1 MQATMAIDANLGPQP
16 PASTSTSSLSPPH
29 PTQPQ
34 LSTQTRIQFSPGQ
47 KRSAPPYE
55 PDVQTT
61 HIPSALSDSTP
72 HPTLTDGEDKEN
84 RDDLSETKSVGN
96 TTTPALT
103 PASLA
108 NIPMHTGPDGHGIPT
123 PTGQPQNQAGF
134 NTPPVLKKRKLSPA
148 EREAKQQEKEAKQQE
163 KEAKEKQRLE
173 EKTKKEEEKAKKE
186 EEKKKRD
193 AEKEE
198 ERKKR
203 EEKKK
208 AKDEEKA
215 AKDEEK
221 RKKEEEK
228 LKKERAQTKL
238 NSFFAKPRSTSVAQ
252 SQSPSKP
259 ISTSPKKPSEDR
271 MIVDTPT
278 ETSGASDYKRAF
290 PDFFLQRHTYLAPPH
305 RFERDAH
312 ALSHL
317 QDKVDS
323 YFKSAGS
330 AEPLV
335 FRPSELF
342 KLIPYKRKRGAL
354 SMSVRDIL
362 LQMQSLHDV
371 PETSEATN
379 KLQNSLRRV
388 RMKSLKFGEDV
399 RPPYM
404 GTYTKQLPQSAAAR
418 LMRNPFRRELP
429 EVNYDY
435 DSEAEW
441 EDAEE
446 GEELDSEEEEEGSEE
461 GDDDMDGF
469 LDDEDDQLLNGKRR
483 MLVGDLEPVST
494 GLKWQD
500 QEPDPELQAY
510 KIETMLPSVRF
521 PIDPFSS
528 AYWQKPEPA
537 QPNRSTLRFI
547 MGHPGSHTLG
557 PQENPAGK
565 TRRALPVELLAE
577 FKTVVEGSNLTK
589 TGLVEVLKK
598 RFPKISK
605 DTLKGTLDSVATRVG
620 QKEVDKKWVCK

>member
-1 MQATMAIDANLGPQP
+1 MAMDTN
-16 PASTSTSSLSPPH
+16 SDSSLSPSR
-29 PTQPQ
+29 PTKLPSSMQ
-34 LSTQTRIQFSPGQ
+34 TQIGLSPGQ
-47 KRSAPPYE
+47 KRSAPANEVDMQP
-55 PDVQTT
+55 T
-61 HIPSALSDSTP
+61 HIPSASSDPNP
-72 HPTLTDGEDKEN
+72 HPASTNGKDKEN
-84 RDDLSETKSVGN
+84 GEDSVEMKGVEY
-96 TTTPALT
+96 TTVTAPAASATIPVHAGPGGQSTPAPT
-103 PASLA
+103 TQAGSNAPPAS
-108 NIPMHTGPDGHGIPT
+108 
-123 PTGQPQNQAGF
+123 
-134 NTPPVLKKRKLSPA
+134 KKRKLSPA
-148 EREAKQQEKEAKQQE
+148 EREAKEKEKEAKQQE

-173 EKTKKEEEKAKKE
+173 EKAKKEEEKAKKE

-198 ERKKR
+198 ERRKR

-238 NSFFAKPRSTSVAQ
+238 NSFFATPKSAA
-252 SQSPSKP
+252 SQSTQLPSKP
-259 ISTSPKKPSEDR
+259 SVSPKKPSDVGIPEK
-271 MIVDTPT
+271 TP
-278 ETSGASDYKRAF
+278 ESTSGVSDYKRAF

-305 RFERDAH
+305 RFGRDAQ
-312 ALSHL
+312 AVTHL
-317 QDKVDS
+317 ENKVDS
-323 YFKSAGS
+323 YLKSAGS

-342 KLIPYKRKRGAL
+342 KLIPYERRRGAL
-354 SMSVRDIL
+354 NLSVRDIL
-362 LQMQSLHDV
+362 LQMQSLHDA
-371 PETSEATN
+371 PETSEAAK
-379 KLQNSLRRV
+379 KLHNSLKRV

-404 GTYTKQLPQSAAAR
+404 GTYTKQLSQSTAAR

-446 GEELDSEEEEEGSEE
+446 GEELDSEEEEEGSED
-461 GDDDMDGF
+461 GDDDMDEF
-469 LDDEDDQLLNGKRR
+469 LDDDDDQLANSKRR
-483 MLVGDLEPVST
+483 LLVGDIEPVST

-510 KIETMLPSVRF
+510 KIETILPSVTF
-521 PIDPFSS
+521 PINPFSS
-528 AYWQKPEPA
+528 AYWQKAPESA
-537 QPNRSTLRFI
+537 QPNRSALRFI

-557 PQENPAGK
+557 PQESPVRK
-565 TRRALPVELLAE
+565 TKRALPVELLGE

-605 DTLKGTLDSVATRVG
+605 DTLRGTLDIVATRVG

>member
-1 MQATMAIDANLGPQP
+1 MAIDANSGTQP
-16 PASTSTSSLSPPH
+16 PISTAAPTSTSASTLSLPH
-29 PTQPQ
+29 STKPQP
-34 LSTQTRIQFSPGQ
+34 STQTHINFSPGQ
-47 KRSAPPYE
+47 KRSAPSN
-55 PDVQTT
+55 DTDGQTT
-61 HIPSALSDSTP
+61 HIPPSPSGSNTR
-72 HPTLTDGEDKEN
+72 PTLTTGEDKEN
-84 RDDLSETKSVGN
+84 RDNSSEMKGVEYTISTAHASAAPAANPMYTGLGGQTIPAP
-96 TTTPALT
+96 TT
-103 PASLA
+103 
-108 NIPMHTGPDGHGIPT
+108 
-123 PTGQPQNQAGF
+123 QAGF
-134 NTPPVLKKRKLSPA
+134 NTPPVLKKRKLSPV
-148 EREAKQQEKEAKQQE
+148 EREVKEKEKEAKQQE

-173 EKTKKEEEKAKKE
+173 EKAKKEEEKARKD
-186 EEKKKRD
+186 EEKKKRE
-193 AEKEE
+193 AEKED
-198 ERKKR
+198 ERRKR

-238 NSFFAKPRSTSVAQ
+238 NSFFAKPKTAA
-252 SQSPSKP
+252 SQSAQPPSRP
-259 ISTSPKKPSEDR
+259 SVSPKKPSDDR
-271 MIVDTPT
+271 ILVDTSGS
-278 ETSGASDYKRAF
+278 TSGGSDYKRAF
-290 PDFFLQRHTYLAPPH
+290 PDFFLQRHTSLAPPH
-305 RFERDAH
+305 RFARDAK
-312 ALSHL
+312 AVSHL
-317 QDKVDS
+317 ENKVDS
-323 YFKSAGS
+323 YLKSAES
-330 AEPLV
+330 ADPLV

-342 KLIPYKRKRGAL
+342 KLIPYKRRRGAL
-354 SMSVRDIL
+354 NMSVRDIL
-362 LQMQSLHDV
+362 LQMQSLHDA

-379 KLQNSLRRV
+379 NLQRSLKQV

-404 GTYTKQLPQSAAAR
+404 GTYTKPLPQSAAAR

-446 GEELDSEEEEEGSEE
+446 GEDLDSEEEEEGSEE
-461 GDDDMDGF
+461 GDDDMDEF
-469 LDDEDDQLLNGKRR
+469 LDDDDDQLLNGKRR
-483 MLVGDLEPVST
+483 LLVGDLEPVST

-510 KIETMLPSVRF
+510 KIETMLPSLTF
-521 PIDPFSS
+521 PIDPFSTV
-528 AYWQKPEPA
+528 YWQKAPEPA
-537 QPNRSTLRFI
+537 QANRSALRFI

-565 TRRALPVELLAE
+565 AKRALPVELLVE

>member
-1 MQATMAIDANLGPQP
+1 MAMDANSGPQP
-16 PASTSTSSLSPPH
+16 SASTSASSLSPPH

-34 LSTQTRIQFSPGQ
+34 LSTQTQIQFSPGQ
-47 KRSAPPYE
+47 KRSAPAFE
-55 PDVQTT
+55 ADVQTT
-61 HIPSALSDSTP
+61 HIPSASSDSNP
-72 HPTLTDGEDKEN
+72 LAAFANGEDKEN
-84 RDDLSETKSVGN
+84 RDDSSETKSVGY
-96 TTTPALT
+96 TATPALT
-103 PASLA
+103 PTPMAT
-108 NIPMHTGPDGHGIPT
+108 IPMHTGPDGHGTPT
-123 PTGQPQNQAGF
+123 PTGQSQNQAGF
-134 NTPPVLKKRKLSPA
+134 NTPPASKKRKLSPA
-148 EREAKQQEKEAKQQE
+148 EREAKQQEKEARQQE
-163 KEAKEKQRLE
+163 KETKEKQRLE

-238 NSFFAKPRSTSVAQ
+238 NSFFAKPRSAAPQPQPPTKATSV
-252 SQSPSKP
+252 
-259 ISTSPKKPSEDR
+259 SPKKPSDDR
-271 MIVDTPT
+271 ILVDSPG
-278 ETSGASDYKRAF
+278 EPNGVSDYKRAF

-305 RFERDAH
+305 RFGRDAQGV
-312 ALSHL
+312 SHL

-323 YFKSAGS
+323 YLKSAGS
-330 AEPLV
+330 GEPLV

-342 KLIPYKRKRGAL
+342 KLIPYKRRRGA
-354 SMSVRDIL
+354 SNMSVRDIL
-362 LQMQSLHDV
+362 LQMQSLHDA

-379 KLQNSLRRV
+379 KLSNSLRQV
-388 RMKSLKFGEDV
+388 RMKSIKFGEDV

-404 GTYTKQLPQSAAAR
+404 GTYTKQLPQSTAAR

-483 MLVGDLEPVST
+483 MLVGDLELVST

-510 KIETMLPSVRF
+510 KIETILPSVSL

-528 AYWQKPEPA
+528 AYWQQAEAAYPN
-537 QPNRSTLRFI
+537 NRSTLRFI

-565 TRRALPVELLAE
+565 TRRALPVELLGE

>member
-1 MQATMAIDANLGPQP
+1 MAVDANSGSQL
-16 PASTSTSSLSPPH
+16 PASTSASSLSPPH
-29 PTQPQ
+29 PPQPQ
-34 LSTQTRIQFSPGQ
+34 LSTQTQIQFSPGQ
-47 KRSAPPYE
+47 KRSAPAYE
-55 PDVQTT
+55 ADVQTT
-61 HIPSALSDSTP
+61 YIRSTSSDSNP
-72 HPTLTDGEDKEN
+72 HPTLTNGEDKEN
-84 RDDLSETKSVGN
+84 RDDSSETKSVGY
-96 TTTPALT
+96 TATPALT

-108 NIPMHTGPDGHGIPT
+108 TIPMHTGPDGHGTPT
-123 PTGQPQNQAGF
+123 PTGQPHTQAGF
-134 NTPPVLKKRKLSPA
+134 NTPPVSKKRKLSPA
-148 EREAKQQEKEAKQQE
+148 EREAKQQEKEVKQQE

-173 EKTKKEEEKAKKE
+173 EKAKKEEEKAKKE

-238 NSFFAKPRSTSVAQ
+238 NSFFAKPKSTVAQ
-252 SQSPSKP
+252 SQPPSKP
-259 ISTSPKKPSEDR
+259 ISISPKKPSEDR

-278 ETSGASDYKRAF
+278 EASGVSDYKRAF

-305 RFERDAH
+305 RFERDAQ
-312 ALSHL
+312 AVSHL

-323 YFKSAGS
+323 YLKSAGS

-342 KLIPYKRKRGAL
+342 KLIPYKRRRGAL
-354 SMSVRDIL
+354 KMSVRDIL
-362 LQMQSLHDV
+362 LQMQSLHDA

-379 KLQNSLRRV
+379 KLQNSLRQV

-494 GLKWQD
+494 GLKWQE

-510 KIETMLPSVRF
+510 KIETILPSVGF

-528 AYWQKPEPA
+528 AYWQKAEPA

-557 PQENPAGK
+557 PQENPSGK

-577 FKTVVEGSNLTK
+577 FKSVVEGSNLTK

>member
-1 MQATMAIDANLGPQP
+1 
-16 PASTSTSSLSPPH
+16 
-29 PTQPQ
+29 
-34 LSTQTRIQFSPGQ
+34 
-47 KRSAPPYE
+47 
-55 PDVQTT
+55 
-61 HIPSALSDSTP
+61 
-72 HPTLTDGEDKEN
+72 
-84 RDDLSETKSVGN
+84 
-96 TTTPALT
+96 
-103 PASLA
+103 
-108 NIPMHTGPDGHGIPT
+108 MHTGPDGHGT
-123 PTGQPQNQAGF
+123 PTSTGQAQNQAGF
-134 NTPPVLKKRKLSPA
+134 NTPPVSKKRKLSPA

-173 EKTKKEEEKAKKE
+173 ERAKKEEEKAKKE

-198 ERKKR
+198 ERKRR

-228 LKKERAQTKL
+228 LKKEMVRSSYLEICKLLLTLSQAQTKL
-238 NSFFAKPRSTSVAQ
+238 NSFFVKPRSTIVAQ

-259 ISTSPKKPSEDR
+259 ISMSPKKPSEDR

-278 ETSGASDYKRAF
+278 EASGVSDYKRAF

-305 RFERDAH
+305 RFERDAQ
-312 ALSHL
+312 AASHL
-317 QDKVDS
+317 QDRVDS
-323 YFKSAGS
+323 YLKSAGS

-342 KLIPYKRKRGAL
+342 KLIPYKRRRGAL
-354 SMSVRDIL
+354 NMSVRDIL

-379 KLQNSLRRV
+379 KLQNSLRQV

-429 EVNYDY
+429 EINYDY

-528 AYWQKPEPA
+528 AYWQKAEPA

-598 RFPKISK
+598 R
-605 DTLKGTLDSVATRVG
+605 
-620 QKEVDKKWVCK
+620 